1 MWRKRKT
8 PAKRRGFLRRWWRQL
23 WIGVLLV
30 GLAAVLLV
38 ALGRWAVPPITHTM
52 LVEWRAQGDLAHD
65 WVAMEEMSEHM
76 PRAAVAAED
85 AGFFAHNGFEWGAIR
100 AQLEG
105 GAQRGASTI
114 SQQVAKN
121 VYLWQGRSWLR
132 KGLETG
138 VTMIIEA
145 TWPKHRIIKVYLNVA
160 ETGIGTFGVQAA
172 AARYYDRKAADLTAA
187 QAAQI
192 AAILPAPRLRDPK
205 ATTPFHST
213 RVAQIRDGAA
223 TIARDGRAACLT
235 P

>member
-8 PAKRRGFLRRWWRQL
+8 PAKRRVFLRRWWQRVWL
-23 WIGVLLV
+23 GVLMVWLT
-30 GLAAVLLV
+30 AVLLV
-38 ALGRWAVPPITHTM
+38 ALGRWAVPPATHTM
-52 LVEWRAQGDLAHD
+52 LVEWRAQGELTRD
-65 WVAMEEMSEHM
+65 WVALEAMSEHM

-85 AGFFAHNGFEWGAIR
+85 AGFCAHNGFDWGAIR

-138 VTMIIEA
+138 VTIIIET
-145 TWPKHRIIKVYLNVA
+145 TWPKHRIIEVYLNVA
-160 ETGIGTFGVQAA
+160 ETGIGTFGVEAA
-172 AARYYDRKAADLTAA
+172 AQWYYGRGASKLTAT

-192 AAILPAPRLRDPK
+192 AAILPAPRQRDPK
-205 ATTPFHST
+205 ATTPFHSA

-223 TIARDGRAACLT
+223 TIARDGRADCLV